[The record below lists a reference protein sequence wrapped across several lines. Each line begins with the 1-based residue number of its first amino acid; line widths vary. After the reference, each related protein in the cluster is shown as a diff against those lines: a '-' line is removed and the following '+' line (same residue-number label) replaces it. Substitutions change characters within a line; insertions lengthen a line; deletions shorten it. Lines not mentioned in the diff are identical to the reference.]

1 MEHFGGEAG
10 GDGQS
15 KVFTEAPSWTGDH
28 EGDSEEKEN
37 RGSTLLRLCPPNVNS
52 FLTSCSL
59 AIDSDALS
67 GKEAPKP
74 EKGRRGRAS

>member
-1 MEHFGGEAG
+1 MVRARFLQRQG
-10 GDGQS
+10 
-15 KVFTEAPSWTGDH
+15 APVH

-37 RGSTLLRLCPPNVNS
+37 RGSTLLRLCPPNVNC

-67 GKEAPKP
+67 GKEAPTP
-74 EKGRRGRAS
+74 EKGRKGRAS